1 MSGVAKKLVGQTA
14 AYGVSSIIGRVL
26 NFLLFPLYL
35 GIFDRGDYGVI
46 NGLYA
51 YVAFFNIL
59 YIFGLETAFFRF
71 ATQAGADRQALF
83 NKVLSFLVVSS
94 VLLSGSI
101 IVFADPIAQLLDL
114 PGQQLFIRWLALIL
128 AIDAIVAIPFARLR
142 LENKAKKFAAIKMF
156 NILITV
162 FANVFIY
169 WFCHGVYQGDFLA
182 ALKPLVQLIYFPE
195 WKLGYIFLINL
206 IANLLVIPMLWR
218 EFAGWRFQLDLSYL
232 KPLLKY
238 GYPIMFMGFAGM
250 VNEVL
255 DRILLL
261 RMLPDNFYPGT
272 TPVGALGVYGA
283 NYKLAVFMSLAI
295 QAFRYAGEPFFFSQA
310 REKNSPQTFA
320 QVMKWF
326 VIVCAF
332 IFLFIS
338 VNLEAFKLLLR
349 QEQFYA
355 GLAVVPVLLLANLFL
370 GVYYNLS
377 IWFKLAD
384 KTKYGTFIGFGGA
397 AITILLNVLLIP
409 HFGYLGCAWA
419 TLACYFSMAAAC
431 YFFGQKHYPIPY
443 PVGTLFFY
451 LAAALALYFTGQY
464 VLIAEV
470 IWRHV
475 FHLGLCGAFLL
486 LVLVVEKPRLK
497 IKR

>member
-1 MSGVAKKLVGQTA
+1 MSGIAKKLVGQTA

-35 GIFDRGDYGVI
+35 GIFAREDYGII

-51 YVAFFNIL
+51 YVGFFNIL
-59 YIFGLETAFFRF
+59 YIFGLETAYFRF
-71 ATQAGADRQALF
+71 ANQPGVDRQQLF
-83 NKVLSFLVVSS
+83 NKVLTFL
-94 VLLSGSI
+94 LLSSI
-101 IVFADPIAQLLDL
+101 LLTGTIILFVDPIAELMDL
-114 PGQQLFIRWLALIL
+114 PGQQLFIRWLAIIL

-142 LENKAKKFAAIKMF
+142 LENKAKKFAAIKMA

-162 FANVFIY
+162 FANIFIY
-169 WFCHGVYQGDFLA
+169 WFCHDIHQGQYLS
-182 ALKPLVQLIYFPE
+182 ALKPWVEKIYHPE

-206 IANLLVIPMLWR
+206 GANFLLIPMLWR
-218 EFAGWRFQLDLSYL
+218 EFASWRFQLDLSFL

-261 RMLPDNFYPGT
+261 RLLPDNFYPGT
-272 TPVGALGVYGA
+272 TALGALGVYGA
-283 NYKLAVFMSLAI
+283 NYKLAVLMSLAI

-310 REKNSPQTFA
+310 REKNSAQTFA

-338 VNLEAFKLLLR
+338 VNLEAFRLLLR

-355 GLAVVPVLLLANLFL
+355 GLVVVPILLMANLFL
-370 GVYYNLS
+370 GIYYNLS
-377 IWFKLAD
+377 AWFKLAD
-384 KTKYGTFIGFGGA
+384 KTQYGTFIGFGGA
-397 AITILLNVLLIP
+397 AVTIVLNVLLIP
-409 HFGYLGCAWA
+409 RLGYLGCAWA
-419 TLACYFSMAAAC
+419 TFACYFSMAAAC

-443 PVGTLFFY
+443 PLGRIFLY
-451 LAAALALYFTGQY
+451 LAIALILYLTSTWLWIP
-464 VLIAEV
+464 VV

-475 FHLGLCGAFLL
+475 FHVSLCIAYLL
-486 LVLVVEKPRLK
+486 LVLLLEKPFARSK
-497 IKR
+497 K

>member
-35 GIFDRGDYGVI
+35 GIFAREDYGII

-71 ATQAGADRQALF
+71 ANQPGVDRQQLF
-83 NKVLSFLVVSS
+83 NKVLSFLVVTST
-94 VLLSGSI
+94 LLSGAI
-101 IVFADPIAQLLDL
+101 IILVDPIATLLDL
-114 PGQQLFIRWLALIL
+114 PGQQLFIQWLALIL

-142 LENKAKKFAAIKMF
+142 LENKARKFAAIKMA

-169 WFCHGVYQGDFLA
+169 WFYQGDFLP
-182 ALKPLVQLIYFPE
+182 ALRPWVALVYFPE

-206 IANLLVIPMLWR
+206 VANFLLIPMLWR
-218 EFAGWRFQLDLSYL
+218 EFASWRFQLDLAFL
-232 KPLLKY
+232 RPLLRY

-261 RMLPDNFYPGT
+261 RVLPDDFYPDT
-272 TPVGALGVYGA
+272 TPLEALGVYGA
-283 NYKLAVFMSLAI
+283 NYKLAVLMSLAI

-338 VNLEAFKLLLR
+338 VNLEDFRLLLR
-349 QEQFYA
+349 KEQFYA
-355 GLAVVPVLLLANLFL
+355 GLPVVPVLLMANIFL
-370 GVYYNLS
+370 GIYYNLS

-397 AITILLNVLLIP
+397 AVTIVLNLLLIP

-419 TLACYFSMAAAC
+419 TLACYLSMALAC
-431 YFFGQKHYPIPY
+431 YYFGQKHYPIPY
-443 PVGTLFFY
+443 PVGAIFFY
-451 LAAALALYFTGQY
+451 LAAALALYLAGAHIR
-464 VLIAEV
+464 VADV

-475 FHLGLCGAFLL
+475 FHLGLCAAFLL
-486 LVLVVEKPRLK
+486 LVLAVERPRLK
-497 IKR
+497 IKA